1 MSGIEIGLVV
11 CVGLMIIA
19 MFVATWWVHKLYL
32 RIQEE
37 DTFRLNVSRDYRAS
51 VLDDIYK
58 LKEGLKEVK
67 LHLGFVDKQFPFR
80 EYPVYRKP
88 AKSVHQ
94 RINFL
99 MDHLNLEVKDSEPSQ
114 TTLVKKKPI
123 KRGK

>member
-58 LKEGLKEVK
+58 LKEG
-67 LHLGFVDKQFPFR
+67 
-80 EYPVYRKP
+80 
-88 AKSVHQ
+88 
-94 RINFL
+94 
-99 MDHLNLEVKDSEPSQ
+99 
-114 TTLVKKKPI
+114 
-123 KRGK
+123 

>member
-88 AKSVHQ
+88 ANSVDQ

-99 MDHLNLEVKDSEPSQ
+99 MDHLNLEIKDSEPSQ